1 MSSYV
6 ISIICVSIV
15 GTVVS
20 ILSPDGEGGG
30 LLRHV
35 RLIFGLCLVIV
46 CINPI
51 MQIIESVREMDFE
64 LITPDIEDESDK
76 YYDIFEDSYS
86 KSEIAN
92 LKSGIKQMLYDKFS
106 IDPSEC
112 EIAIILSDRGDLNR
126 ISVTLYGGAVW
137 KDTGEIENYLYRAFG
152 CEIVSI
158 IG

>member
-15 GTVVS
+15 GTIAS

-35 RLIFGLCLVIV
+35 RLVFGLCLVIV

-51 MQIIESVREMDFE
+51 MQIVESIREMDFE
-64 LITPDIEDESDK
+64 LSIPDVEEESDK

-86 KSEIAN
+86 KSEIVN
-92 LKSGIKQMLYDKFS
+92 LKTGIKQMLYDKFA

-112 EIAIILSDRGDLNR
+112 EITISFSGDGNLKR

-137 KDTGEIENYLYRAFG
+137 KDTEEIESYLYRAFA
-152 CEIVSI
+152 CEIVTI